1 MVQALGRRDDSRGCN
16 DVENLLGETESL
28 TNAAREEQDCTAEKR
43 TRHPKEHGWERDWS
57 EQKLETERPVYL

>member
-28 TNAAREEQDCTAEKR
+28 TNAARGDRTALQKEGQGIQR
-43 TRHPKEHGWERDWS
+43 TRLGKR
-57 EQKLETERPVYL
+57 LE